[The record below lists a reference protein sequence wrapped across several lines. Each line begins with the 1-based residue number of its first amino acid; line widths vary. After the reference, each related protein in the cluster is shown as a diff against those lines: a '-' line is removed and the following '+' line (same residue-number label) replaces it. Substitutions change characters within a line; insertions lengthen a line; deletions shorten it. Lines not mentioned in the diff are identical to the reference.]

1 MQQLKAWFTNNT
13 LPVRKAVAA
22 PAFIV
27 GNPHKSRRRLKAVEI
42 YSRHYYESRVRE
54 GVKKE
59 IKDRGFTGKQ
69 LLAVVKR
76 RTRKAFDDEDEDT
89 REEIYKILE
98 ANKLIELDTPDDGK
112 PTPESMDRYVRNP
125 HSILISLSISL

>member
-1 MQQLKAWFTNNT
+1 M
-13 LPVRKAVAA
+13 
-22 PAFIV
+22 
-27 GNPHKSRRRLKAVEI
+27 
-42 YSRHYYESRVRE
+42 RE